1 MILDYNAKTSAFL
14 LRVPRTE
21 APFIQDLMRN
31 HGFDFST
38 AASTAK
44 EGVLLTRE
52 PFAAVTF
59 WKHATKRAQQ
69 QLMEIHNEIEAS
81 WKLEGQGHYRCPP
94 DKELWG
100 FQKADLEYAL
110 RRKHTLIGDQPGL
123 GKTPIAICYANEVRA
138 KRVLVICP
146 ASIRIQWVLK
156 IREWSTMPWPL
167 IIHPILHSRH
177 GVHPEANWTVVS
189 YELARTEA
197 IALALAK
204 GFYDV
209 LILDEAHYLK
219 TIDSRRTRAVFGGG
233 HKRTFEPLA
242 SRAASIL
249 ALTGTPLPNRPR
261 EAFTLARGMC
271 NDAIDWMSED
281 QFSWRFN
288 PSIRGERVDPVTG
301 RTVIFNDERTG
312 RHSEL
317 QNRLRGNFMVR
328 HLKRE
333 VMTQLKMPIYDI
345 IQLEETGP
353 VKQALAA
360 ERLLDIDP
368 DELEGCDMVA
378 LGHIAVVRR
387 MMGIALAP
395 QVANYV
401 SMCIDGGEEKIVL
414 FCWHIEVA
422 NMLEK
427 ALAKHGVIRVS
438 GTADK
443 SAKVQEFIRDPN
455 KKIILGN
462 TLTLGTGTD
471 GLQEVCNH
479 AILAEPDWVHGNNEQ
494 AFDRLDR
501 GGQTRT
507 VQGDIM
513 VAPNSFAEK
522 ILASALRKNQITHK
536 ALDHRQGEPTY
547 ASQ

>member
-1 MILDYNAKTSAFL
+1 MILDYNVVTQSFII
-14 LRVPRTE
+14 RVPRKG
-21 APFIQDLMRN
+21 ADIQDLMRN
-31 HGFDFST
+31 HGLDFSMP
-38 AASTAK
+38 ASTDNEA
-44 EGVLLTRE
+44 VLFTRE
-52 PFAAVTF
+52 PYCAATF
-59 WKHATKRAQQ
+59 WEYATAAAKQ
-69 QLMEIHNEIEAS
+69 QLGGIYAEIEAS
-81 WKLEGQGHYRCPP
+81 WRATSNGHFRCPP
-94 DKELWG
+94 DKELWP

-110 RRKHTLIGDQPGL
+110 RRKNTLVGDQPGL
-123 GKTPIAICYANEVRA
+123 GKTPIAICYANEIGAR
-138 KRVLVICP
+138 RVLVVCP
-146 ASIRIQWVLK
+146 ASIRIQWVNK
-156 IREWSTMPWPL
+156 IREWSTMPYPM
-167 IIHPILHSRH
+167 IVHPILHSRH

-197 IALALAK
+197 IGKALAK
-204 GFYDV
+204 GRYDV
-209 LILDEAHYLK
+209 IIIDEAHYLK

-233 HKRTFEPLA
+233 ENRTFEPLV
-242 SRAASIL
+242 SRAENIL

-261 EAFTLARGMC
+261 EAYTLARSLC
-271 NDAIDWMSED
+271 FDSIDWASEEH
-281 QFSWRFN
+281 FNSRFN
-288 PSIRGERVDPVTG
+288 PSIRGERVDPVSG
-301 RTVIFNDERTG
+301 RTIIFNDERTG

-333 VMTQLKMPIYDI
+333 VMPQLKMPVYDI

-353 VKQALAA
+353 VKQALEA

-368 DELEGCDMVA
+368 EALEGADMTA

-395 QVANYV
+395 QIASYV
-401 SMCIDGGEEKIVL
+401 DMIINGGEEKLVL

-427 ALAKHGVIRVS
+427 ALHKHGVIRVS
-438 GTADK
+438 GVADK
-443 SAKVQEFIRDPN
+443 SRKVQEFIRNPA
-455 KKIILGN
+455 KHIILGN

-471 GLQEVCNH
+471 GLQEVCSH
-479 AILAEPDWVHGNNEQ
+479 AILAEPDWVNGNNEQ

-513 VAPNSFAEK
+513 VAPGSFAEK
-522 ILASALRKNQITHK
+522 VLASALRKNQITHR
-536 ALDHRQGEPTY
+536 ALDKRI
-547 ASQ
+547 

>member
-1 MILDYNAKTSAFL
+1 MILDYNLNTQAFII
-14 LRVPRTE
+14 RVPRKSG
-21 APFIQDLMRN
+21 ADIQDLMRN
-31 HGFDFST
+31 HGLDFSMP
-38 AASTAK
+38 ASTTKEAVLFTKEPYAAATWWEYATPAAK
-44 EGVLLTRE
+44 AELG
-52 PFAAVTF
+52 
-59 WKHATKRAQQ
+59 
-69 QLMEIHNEIEAS
+69 EIYNEIQAS
-81 WKLEGQGHYRCPP
+81 WCKESQAHIKCPP

-100 FQKADLEYAL
+100 FQRADVEYAL
-110 RRKHTLIGDQPGL
+110 RRRNTLIGDQPGL
-123 GKTPIAICYANEVRA
+123 GKTPIAICFANEIGA

-146 ASIRIQWVLK
+146 ASIRVQWVLK
-156 IREWSTMPWPL
+156 IREWSTMSYPMV
-167 IIHPILHSRH
+167 IHPILHSRH
-177 GVHPEANWTVVS
+177 GVHPDANWTVVS

-197 IALALAK
+197 IAKALAK
-204 GFYDV
+204 GYYDV
-209 LILDEAHYLK
+209 VIIDEAHYLK

-233 HKRTFEPLA
+233 KDRTFEPLA

-261 EAFTLARGMC
+261 EAYTLARGMC
-271 NDAIDWMSED
+271 FDSIDWASED
-281 QFSWRFN
+281 QFNSRFN
-288 PSIRGERVDPVTG
+288 PSIRGERTDPHTG
-301 RTVIFNDERTG
+301 RTIIFNDERTG

-333 VMTQLKMPIYDI
+333 VMPQLKMPRYDI

-353 VKQALAA
+353 VKQALEA

-368 DELEGCDMVA
+368 EQLEGADFTA

-395 QVANYV
+395 QIAKYV
-401 SMCIDGGEEKIVL
+401 NMLIDGGEEKITL

-422 NMLEK
+422 NILEK
-427 ALAKHGVIRVS
+427 ALAHRGVIRVS
-438 GTADK
+438 NVSDK
-443 SAKVQEFIRDPN
+443 SGKVQQFIKDPT
-455 KKIILGN
+455 KHIILGN

-471 GLQEVCNH
+471 GLQEVCYH
-479 AILAEPDWVHGNNEQ
+479 AIIAEPDWVSGNNEQ

-513 VAPNSFAEK
+513 VAPNSFAER
-522 ILASALRKNQITHK
+522 ILASALRKHRITHQ
-536 ALDHRQGEPTY
+536 ALDKRLGS
-547 ASQ
+547 AA

>member
-1 MILDYNAKTSAFL
+1 MILDYNAVTQSFII
-14 LRVPRTE
+14 RVPRKG
-21 APFIQDLMRN
+21 ADIQDLMRN
-31 HGFDFST
+31 HGLDFSMP
-38 AASTAK
+38 ASTDNEA
-44 EGVLLTRE
+44 VLFTRE
-52 PFAAVTF
+52 PYCAATF
-59 WKHATKRAQQ
+59 WEYATAAAKQ
-69 QLMEIHNEIEAS
+69 QLGGIYAEIEAS
-81 WKLEGQGHYRCPP
+81 WRATSNGHFRCPP
-94 DKELWG
+94 DKELWP

-110 RRKHTLIGDQPGL
+110 RRKNTLVGDQPGL
-123 GKTPIAICYANEVRA
+123 GKTPIAICYANEIGAR
-138 KRVLVICP
+138 RVLVVCP
-146 ASIRIQWVLK
+146 ASIRIQWVNK
-156 IREWSTMPWPL
+156 IREWSTMPYPM
-167 IIHPILHSRH
+167 IVHPILHSRH

-197 IALALAK
+197 IGKALAK
-204 GFYDV
+204 GRYDV
-209 LILDEAHYLK
+209 IIIDEAHYLK

-233 HKRTFEPLA
+233 ENRTFEPLA
-242 SRAASIL
+242 SRAENIL

-261 EAFTLARGMC
+261 EAYTLARSLC
-271 NDAIDWMSED
+271 FDSIDWASEEH
-281 QFSWRFN
+281 FNSRFN
-288 PSIRGERVDPVTG
+288 PSIRGERVDPVSG
-301 RTVIFNDERTG
+301 RTIIFNDERTG

-333 VMTQLKMPIYDI
+333 VMPQLKMPVYDI

-353 VKQALAA
+353 VKQALEA

-368 DELEGCDMVA
+368 EALEGADMTA

-395 QVANYV
+395 QIASYV
-401 SMCIDGGEEKIVL
+401 DMIINGGEEKLVL

-427 ALAKHGVIRVS
+427 ALHKHGVIRVS
-438 GTADK
+438 GVADK
-443 SAKVQEFIRDPN
+443 SRKVQEFIRNPA
-455 KKIILGN
+455 KHIILGN

-471 GLQEVCNH
+471 GLQEVCSH
-479 AILAEPDWVHGNNEQ
+479 AILAEPDWVNGNNEQ

-513 VAPNSFAEK
+513 VAPGSFAEK
-522 ILASALRKNQITHK
+522 VLASALRKNQITHK
-536 ALDHRQGEPTY
+536 ALDKRI
-547 ASQ
+547 

>member
-1 MILDYNAKTSAFL
+1 MILDYNAVTQSFII
-14 LRVPRTE
+14 RVPRKG
-21 APFIQDLMRN
+21 ADIQDLMRN
-31 HGFDFST
+31 HGLDFSMP
-38 AASTAK
+38 ASTDDEA
-44 EGVLLTRE
+44 VLFTRE
-52 PFAAVTF
+52 PYCAATF
-59 WKHATKRAQQ
+59 WEYATAAAKQ
-69 QLMEIHNEIEAS
+69 QLGGIYAEIEAS
-81 WKLEGQGHYRCPP
+81 WRATSNGHFRCPP
-94 DKELWG
+94 DKELWP

-110 RRKHTLIGDQPGL
+110 RRKNTLVGDQPGL
-123 GKTPIAICYANEVRA
+123 GKTPIAICYANEIGAR
-138 KRVLVICP
+138 RVLVVCP
-146 ASIRIQWVLK
+146 ASIRIQWVNK
-156 IREWSTMPWPL
+156 IREWSTMPYPM
-167 IIHPILHSRH
+167 IVHPILHSRH

-197 IALALAK
+197 IGKALAK
-204 GFYDV
+204 GRYDV
-209 LILDEAHYLK
+209 IIIDEAHYLK

-233 HKRTFEPLA
+233 ENRTFEPLA
-242 SRAASIL
+242 SRAENIL

-261 EAFTLARGMC
+261 EAYTLARSLC
-271 NDAIDWMSED
+271 FDSIDWASEEH
-281 QFSWRFN
+281 FNSRFN
-288 PSIRGERVDPVTG
+288 PSIRGERVDPVSG
-301 RTVIFNDERTG
+301 RTIIFNDERTG

-333 VMTQLKMPIYDI
+333 VMPQLKMPVYDI

-353 VKQALAA
+353 VKQALEA

-368 DELEGCDMVA
+368 EALEGADMTA

-395 QVANYV
+395 QIASYV
-401 SMCIDGGEEKIVL
+401 DMIINGGEEKLVL

-427 ALAKHGVIRVS
+427 ALHKHGVIRVS
-438 GTADK
+438 GVADK
-443 SAKVQEFIRDPN
+443 SRKVQEFIRNPA
-455 KKIILGN
+455 KHIILGN

-471 GLQEVCNH
+471 GLQEVCSH
-479 AILAEPDWVHGNNEQ
+479 AILAEPDWVNGNNEQ

-513 VAPNSFAEK
+513 VAPGSFAEK
-522 ILASALRKNQITHK
+522 VLASALRKNQITHR
-536 ALDHRQGEPTY
+536 ALDKRI
-547 ASQ
+547 

>member
-1 MILDYNAKTSAFL
+1 MILDYNAVTQSFII
-14 LRVPRTE
+14 RVPRKG
-21 APFIQDLMRN
+21 ADIQDLMRN
-31 HGFDFST
+31 HGLDFSMP
-38 AASTAK
+38 ASTDNEA
-44 EGVLLTRE
+44 VLFTRE
-52 PFAAVTF
+52 PYCAATF
-59 WKHATKRAQQ
+59 WEYATAAAKQ
-69 QLMEIHNEIEAS
+69 QLGGIYAEIEAS
-81 WKLEGQGHYRCPP
+81 WRATSNGHFRCPP
-94 DKELWG
+94 DKELWP

-110 RRKHTLIGDQPGL
+110 RRKNTLVGDQPGL
-123 GKTPIAICYANEVRA
+123 GKTPIAICYANEIGAR
-138 KRVLVICP
+138 RVLVVCP
-146 ASIRIQWVLK
+146 ASIRIQWVNK
-156 IREWSTMPWPL
+156 IREWSTMPYPM
-167 IIHPILHSRH
+167 IVHPILHSRH

-197 IALALAK
+197 IGKALAK
-204 GFYDV
+204 GRYDV
-209 LILDEAHYLK
+209 IIIDEAHYLK

-233 HKRTFEPLA
+233 ENRTFEPLA
-242 SRAASIL
+242 SRAENIL

-261 EAFTLARGMC
+261 EAYTLARSLC
-271 NDAIDWMSED
+271 FDSIDWASEEH
-281 QFSWRFN
+281 FNSRFN
-288 PSIRGERVDPVTG
+288 PSIRGERVDPVSG
-301 RTVIFNDERTG
+301 RTIIFNDERTG

-333 VMTQLKMPIYDI
+333 VMPQLKMPVYDI

-353 VKQALAA
+353 VKQALEA

-368 DELEGCDMVA
+368 EALEGADMTA

-395 QVANYV
+395 QIASYV
-401 SMCIDGGEEKIVL
+401 DMIINGGEEKLVL

-427 ALAKHGVIRVS
+427 ALHKHGVIRVS
-438 GTADK
+438 GVADK
-443 SAKVQEFIRDPN
+443 SRKVQEFIRNPA
-455 KKIILGN
+455 KHIILGN

-471 GLQEVCNH
+471 GLQEVCSH
-479 AILAEPDWVHGNNEQ
+479 AILAEPDWVNGNNEQ

-513 VAPNSFAEK
+513 VAPGSFAEK
-522 ILASALRKNQITHK
+522 VLASALRKNQITHR
-536 ALDHRQGEPTY
+536 ALDKRI
-547 ASQ
+547 